1 MTHFQNSSQE
11 TLVDFPDI
19 VANMTSVGIM
29 AVDRRFTVILWNR
42 FMELHSNLRAETV
55 LGKSLFDIFPE
66 LNRNWLEKKI
76 KSCMLLK
83 NTSFTS
89 WRQRPYFV
97 HFRAP
102 TSYPS
107 ELGFMYQ
114 DSSIFPIRDRQ
125 GQVLGACI
133 AIHDMTEVAET
144 TRLLEQATDQ
154 AVIFEE
160 SSQRDG
166 LTGMYNR
173 KFFDEQI
180 TQEIGRS
187 RRHGWPLGLAML
199 DIDHFKAV
207 NDTYGHDSGDAVLR
221 AVSARLQGMLRA
233 SDTFCRYG
241 GEEFALILP
250 HITLDNAQG
259 LMERLRKAVEAIGVE
274 LEDGREVKVTIS
286 VGIAQLSSGQ
296 TPGELI
302 KLADQALYSAK
313 QAGRNRVIC
322 QR

>member
-1 MTHFQNSSQE
+1 MYGSAE
-11 TLVDFPDI
+11 TTVDFPDI
-19 VANMTSVGIM
+19 VANMTSVGLV
-29 AVDRRFTVILWNR
+29 AVDRRFTVIVWNR
-42 FMELHSNLRAETV
+42 FMELHSNMRADSV
-55 LGKSLFDIFPE
+55 VGKNLFDVFPE

-97 HFRAP
+97 HFRA
-102 TSYPS
+102 SASFSS
-107 ELGFMYQ
+107 ELGCMYQ
-114 DSSIFPIRDRQ
+114 DSSIFPIKDRQ
-125 GQVLGACI
+125 GHVLGACI

-180 TQEIGRS
+180 TQEITRS
-187 RRHGWPLGLAML
+187 RRHGWPLGLAMI

-207 NDTYGHDSGDAVLR
+207 NDTYGHDVGDAVLR

-241 GEEFALILP
+241 GEEFSLILP
-250 HITLDNAQG
+250 HITLENANG
-259 LMERLRKAVEAIGVE
+259 LMERLRKAIEGMAVEM
-274 LEDGREVKVTIS
+274 EDGQEVKVSIS
-286 VGIAQLSSGQ
+286 VGIAQLQNGLTS
-296 TPGELI
+296 GELI
-302 KLADQALYSAK
+302 KFADQALYAAK
-313 QAGRNRVIC
+313 QGGRNRVHC
-322 QR
+322 HQ